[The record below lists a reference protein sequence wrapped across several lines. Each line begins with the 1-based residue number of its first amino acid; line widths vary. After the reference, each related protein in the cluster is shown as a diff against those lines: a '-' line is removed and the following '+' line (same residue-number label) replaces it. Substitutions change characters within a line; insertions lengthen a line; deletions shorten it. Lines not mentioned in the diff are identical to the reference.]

1 MVIKKKGLAIL
12 GSTGSIG
19 TQTLDIVRSFPNKF
33 KVIGLA
39 ANNNIACLK
48 NQIEEFSPKSIS
60 FNPSSPNKHF
70 LKHFSYSNI
79 LMEDMVKDPDVDI
92 VIAATNGCSS
102 LKPIIEAINSKK
114 NIGLA
119 NKESIVIAGK
129 LISQLA
135 KKNDVNIYPL
145 DSEPNAIWQCIK
157 GEDSGVNKLILTA
170 SGGAVRNEKTNNY
183 SNLTPEQ
190 VLNHP
195 NWKMGGKITIDSSTM
210 INKALEVAESHWLF
224 NIGWE
229 QIDVVMHPESIIHS
243 MVEFDDGSIKA
254 QLSHPDMRL
263 PIQYALFEQKRQI
276 NPKLTRLDLT
286 KINQLNFIKIE
297 QQKYPCFD
305 LALEFLKLN
314 ETWPA
319 ALCGIDETAVELF
332 LKNKIKFNQI
342 FTLIEKTLSTHK
354 PKDNPNIHQIIDS
367 YNWAKEE
374 GYQLAKEL

>member
-19 TQTLDIVRSFPNKF
+19 TQTLDIVRSFPNNF

-60 FNPSSPNKHF
+60 FNPSSTNKHF

-210 INKALEVAESHWLF
+210 VNKALEVAESHWLF

-229 QIDVVMHPESIIHS
+229 QIDIVMHPESIIHS

-286 KINQLNFIKIE
+286 KINQLNFMKID

-342 FTLIEKTLSTHK
+342 YTLIEKTLSTHK
-354 PKDNPNIHQIIDS
+354 PKDDPNIHQIIDS

>member
-1 MVIKKKGLAIL
+1 M
-12 GSTGSIG
+12 
-19 TQTLDIVRSFPNKF
+19 
-33 KVIGLA
+33 
-39 ANNNIACLK
+39 
-48 NQIEEFSPKSIS
+48 
-60 FNPSSPNKHF
+60 
-70 LKHFSYSNI
+70 
-79 LMEDMVKDPDVDI
+79 
-92 VIAATNGCSS
+92 IAATNGCSS

-342 FTLIEKTLSTHK
+342 YTLIEKTLSTHK

>member
-1 MVIKKKGLAIL
+1 MVIEKKGLAIL

-19 TQTLDIVRSFPNKF
+19 QQTLDVVRSFPNNF
-33 KVIGLA
+33 KIIGLA
-39 ANNNIACLK
+39 ANNNITCLE
-48 NQIEEFSPKSIS
+48 NQIKEFSPKLIS
-60 FNPSSPNKHF
+60 FNPNSPNKHF
-70 LKHFSYSNI
+70 SKHYGYSNTS
-79 LMEDMVKDPDVDI
+79 MEDMVRDSDVDI

-114 NIGLA
+114 DIGLA
-119 NKESIVIAGK
+119 NKESIVIAGE

-135 KKNDVNIYPL
+135 EKNNVNIYPL
-145 DSEPNAIWQCIK
+145 DSEPNAIWQCLR
-157 GEDSGVNKLILTA
+157 GEDSGVYKLILTA
-170 SGGAVRNEKTNNY
+170 SGGAVRNQKTSNY
-183 SNLTPEQ
+183 ANLTPEQ

-195 NWKMGGKITIDSSTM
+195 NWKMGGKITIDSSTL

-224 NIGWE
+224 NIEWE

-263 PIQYALFEQKRQI
+263 PIQYALLEQKRQI

-286 KINQLNFIKIE
+286 NIHQLNFLKIE
-297 QQKYPCFD
+297 QQKYPCFE
-305 LALEFLKLN
+305 LALEFLQLN
-314 ETWPA
+314 QTWPA

-332 LKNKIKFNQI
+332 LNNKIKFNQI
-342 FTLIEKTLSTHK
+342 YTLIEKTLSTHK

-367 YNWAKEE
+367 YDWAKEQ
-374 GYQLAKEL
+374 GHQLAEVL